1 MMVLKS
7 LRFRIGLASIIAMVS
22 ALLIANTVI
31 TGLFSQYATKQFEQN
46 LKNQFI
52 QLAGL
57 VLFNPKTQRVQLIS
71 PTGEPKWEIPL
82 SGLYWQI
89 NLPNGEQIRSRSLW
103 DESLKVQEGQIT
115 NKGNYSRVD
124 SLGKQKLLAY
134 SQSLA
139 LKDEGV
145 SGFILTV
152 ASDVTPLDEAIASFA
167 NEARLYLMILAVCLL
182 AILGMQLTIGLKPL
196 DQLKKALIDLKMG
209 KSSKIEGGYPSE
221 FDPLVTNFNLVL
233 EQNQQI
239 VDRARAQAG
248 NLAHAVKTPITVIQ
262 NAARSEKLTSS
273 EFKDLVLSQTK
284 TALDQVEWNLAKART
299 NALSQ
304 LTTSKV
310 PVLEVIH
317 SIVRVMNKLNE
328 DKDLSIFVNSNSDDI
343 FFNGDRQDLQ
353 EIVGNLIDNACKW
366 ARSEVR
372 VDVSADDQEII
383 ISIEDDGVGLNPSK
397 YEMAIKRG
405 VKLDEITPGSGLGL
419 SIVNDLVLL
428 YGGSIGFDK
437 SKLGGLA
444 VLVHLQI
451 AI

>member
-1 MMVLKS
+1 M
-7 LRFRIGLASIIAMVS
+7 
-22 ALLIANTVI
+22 
-31 TGLFSQYATKQFEQN
+31 
-46 LKNQFI
+46 
-52 QLAGL
+52 
-57 VLFNPKTQRVQLIS
+57 
-71 PTGEPKWEIPL
+71 
-82 SGLYWQI
+82 
-89 NLPNGEQIRSRSLW
+89 
-103 DESLKVQEGQIT
+103 
-115 NKGNYSRVD
+115 
-124 SLGKQKLLAY
+124 
-134 SQSLA
+134 
-139 LKDEGV
+139 
-145 SGFILTV
+145 
-152 ASDVTPLDEAIASFA
+152 
-167 NEARLYLMILAVCLL
+167 
-182 AILGMQLTIGLKPL
+182 
-196 DQLKKALIDLKMG
+196 
-209 KSSKIEGGYPSE
+209 
-221 FDPLVTNFNLVL
+221 TNFNLVL

-239 VDRARAQAG
+239 IERARAQAG

-383 ISIEDDGVGLNPSK
+383 ISIEDDGVGLDPSQ

>member
-1 MMVLKS
+1 MIVLKS